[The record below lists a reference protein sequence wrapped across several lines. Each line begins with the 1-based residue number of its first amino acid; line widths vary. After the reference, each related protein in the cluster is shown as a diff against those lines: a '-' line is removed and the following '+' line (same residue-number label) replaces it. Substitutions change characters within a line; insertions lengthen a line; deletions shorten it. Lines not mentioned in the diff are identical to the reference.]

1 MAFIIMGMLL
11 GLLLRGYFA
20 FKANEDDSDPNAA
33 RTFFVETAQFDAET
47 FFLLLLP
54 PIIFDA
60 GYNMKKARFI
70 RNFESVLTFAFLGT
84 LISTF
89 IIGAIIYY
97 GGKGLFSEQAQ
108 AGLGINFETPF
119 DSLKFG
125 AMISA
130 TVRAAPGVLKCYSRF
145 SMEIRFIWGFCMGA
159 QGA

>member
-11 GLLLRGYFA
+11 GLLLRGYFV

-84 LISTF
+84 LVSTF

-97 GGKGLFSEQAQ
+97 GGKGLFSVEAQ

-130 TVRAAPGVLKCYSRF
+130 TVRAAPGAVKRY
-145 SMEIRFIWGFCMGA
+145 
-159 QGA
+159 